1 MSIRDEGSSDK
12 SSSEDGLDLDDL
24 DLLRADAAEAAGD
37 TWEAGSMLA
46 DEDASSSEGRSIN
59 TDVQNEYDKRLHLRE
74 RGAKRAAIDRVRS
87 FDPAAIEDDLTSI
100 LSGESHRTK
109 SQFTHDRNS
118 QATGTLRTT
127 TLKQHNKQNAD
138 DEDSFD
144 STSSSSSSSDGEQV
158 DLCDIRGVPSEF
170 IKKENVMREVRKQF
184 RNFLRKQPD
193 DHGVPLYPQKMK
205 QIVQNQAES
214 LIVDFQELSR
224 FKYGLA
230 VLSGEVPSVIL
241 KVFDE
246 VASRELFRA
255 FPAYSKVFTTIHVRL
270 VNLPT
275 SDAIRELR
283 AIHMN
288 MLTMVHGVVTRRSL
302 VYPQLK
308 AVKFDCLSC
317 GYTIGPLAQNG
328 SQEAKI
334 KQCPSCQR
342 PGPFR
347 LNSSQT
353 HYRNYQTVIL
363 QETPG
368 TVPPGRLPR
377 WIEVILVDDLVDIAR
392 PGDEIQVTGIY
403 RNHFDPLLNHK
414 QGFPVFTTVLE
425 ANAVRRRVDDL
436 QESMTEDEKKEIK
449 RLSQHPNIVDKI
461 IASICPSIHGN
472 EMVKAGI
479 ACSLF
484 GGVRKEAKGGHKLR
498 GDINVLLVGDPGCA
512 KSQFLKYVEK
522 TSPRSVFTTG
532 KGSTAV
538 GLTAAVHKDSM
549 TGEWTL
555 EGGAMVIADQ
565 GHCLIDEFDKMSD
578 QDRTS
583 IHEAM
588 EQQTIS
594 IAKAGIVTSLQARCS
609 IVAAANPIMGHYD
622 STVTFENQVNLT
634 QPILS
639 RFDLLFAIRD
649 TVDPIKDTQL
659 ARFVLNS
666 HMRSHPLGDGT
677 NLLDGVPE
685 VKEDMDPAS
694 PNPLPQ
700 KVLQEYILYART
712 HVSPKLE
719 QVDLDRLVK
728 FYVDLRDDS
737 AMKHE
742 SGVKIVVRHL
752 ESVVRLATSFA
763 KMRLSSYVREDD
775 VSRAIAL
782 FLNAFLSTLQY
793 KRREALRKK
802 YTSYLVLDKQHF
814 QILSHILA
822 AGVKEQCQLMSLKYG
837 GYEGRDIIQSV
848 ADLQSKAT
856 EHKIFEQDVGK
867 YFKTNAFAANYRL
880 INNGQDILWV
890 KGATTEGS

>member
-1 MSIRDEGSSDK
+1 MSFRDEGSTS
-12 SSSEDGLDLDDL
+12 SSSEEGVDLDNFEVM
-24 DLLRADAAEAAGD
+24 RADAAEAAHD
-37 TWEAGSMLA
+37 EWEAGSMLA
-46 DEDASSSEGRSIN
+46 DEDASSSEARSIG
-59 TDVQNEYDKRLHLRE
+59 TAVDREYDRRKERRDGKRPARVLAE
-74 RGAKRAAIDRVRS
+74 RALGEDMAA
-87 FDPAAIEDDLTSI
+87 DDDVSSLM
-100 LSGESHRTK
+100 SGETHRTK
-109 SQFTHDRNS
+109 SQFTVDQNS
-118 QATGTLRTT
+118 LATTTRTTLREGV
-127 TLKQHNKQNAD
+127 LKQHNKDTEFDSSEDSSEPDSD
-138 DEDSFD
+138 DEM
-144 STSSSSSSSDGEQV
+144 V
-158 DLCDIRGVPSEF
+158 DLCDIQGVPTEF
-170 IKKENVMREVRKQF
+170 IKKENVIREVRKQF
-184 RNFLRKQPD
+184 RLFLRKQLD
-193 DHGVPLYPQKMK
+193 DHGAPLFPQKMK
-205 QIVQNQAES
+205 TIVENQAES
-214 LIVDFQELSR
+214 LVVDFQLLSR

-241 KVFDE
+241 KTFDE
-246 VASRELFRA
+246 VASRELFRT
-255 FPAYSKVFTTIHVRL
+255 FPKYSKVFNTIHVRL

-317 GYTIGPLAQNG
+317 GFTIGPLMQTGAQ
-328 SQEAKI
+328 EPKI

-353 HYRNYQTVIL
+353 QYRNYQTAVL

-377 WIEVILVDDLVDIAR
+377 WIEVVLVDDLVDIAR
-392 PGDEIQVTGIY
+392 PGDEIQVTGIF

-414 QGFPVFTTVLE
+414 QGFPVFTTILE
-425 ANAVRRRVDDL
+425 ANSVRRRVDDL
-436 QESMTEDEKKEIK
+436 QESMTNEEKEELKL
-449 RLSQHPNIVDKI
+449 LSHNPSIVDKI
-461 IASICPSIHGN
+461 IKSICPSIHGN
-472 EMVKAGI
+472 EMVKAGV

-484 GGVRKEAKGGHKLR
+484 GGVQKEADGGHKLR

-512 KSQFLKYVEK
+512 KSQFLKYIEK

-538 GLTAAVHKDSM
+538 GLTAAVHKDAM

-555 EGGAMVIADQ
+555 EGGAMVIADK

-622 STVTFENQVNLT
+622 STQTFENQVNLT

-666 HMRSHPLGDGT
+666 HMKSHPLGNDT
-677 NLLDGVPE
+677 DLMDGVPE
-685 VKEDMDPAS
+685 IKEDTDPKS
-694 PNPLPQ
+694 DNPLPQ
-700 KVLQEYILYART
+700 RLLQRYILHART
-712 HVSPKLE
+712 NIRPKLE
-719 QVDLDRLVK
+719 QVDIDRLIR

-763 KMRLSSYVREDD
+763 KMRLSPYVREDD

-782 FLNAFLSTLQY
+782 FLTAFLSTLQY
-793 KRREALRKK
+793 KRREALKKK
-802 YTSYLVLDKQHF
+802 YTSYLVLDKQHY

-837 GYEGRDIIQSV
+837 GYEGREVLQSV
-848 ADLQSKAT
+848 TDLRSKAT
-856 EHKIFEQDVGK
+856 EHKIYEQDVEK
-867 YFKTNAFAANYRL
+867 YFKTKAFLSHYRL
-880 INNGQDILWV
+880 INNRQDILWV
-890 KGATTEGS
+890 RGASGEEQN